1 MYTTTKITVKNG
13 AIYSIDGARSTGDL
27 AYAWSRLIP
36 GEWPYKLDD
45 CHKTLKGLF
54 GVHTNNNYDIIVGE
68 EGEGPCNLASY
79 RTPATREYVQ
89 AVGVTVNKLYQ
100 DFVEALYVPQVLPD
114 GIYEVGYQM
123 SIEKL

>member
-13 AIYSIDGARSTGDL
+13 AIYSIDGARSTGEL
-27 AYAWSRLIP
+27 AYAWSNHIP
-36 GEWPYKLDD
+36 GEWPYKVND
-45 CHKTLKGLF
+45 CHQTIKKLF
-54 GVHTNNNYDIIVGE
+54 GVNNDISYDIIVGE

-89 AVGVTVNKLYQ
+89 AVGVTVEKLYQ

-123 SIEKL
+123 SIETL